1 MRHPYD
7 RLSIDLDAPTPIAGQ
22 LASQITWLVASGQIE
37 PDEQLPSI
45 RALAEQLGIN
55 MHTVR
60 AAYRQLEASG
70 MAQVRQGRG
79 TRVIAFDRAR
89 MARAAPSFPTFT
101 VGVLIPSYSSFYT
114 PFLNAVEASA
124 DEEPLMFLVCNT
136 QDNQARVARWLDQLV
151 AKKVDG
157 ILIASRGLPERLSI
171 PEQWGFEDG
180 LPPVVFVDIPD
191 SPEPRV
197 LFDHI
202 SGGRMVAEHM
212 LEHGFERPVVLA
224 PPLEWSNVF
233 EVYRGFE
240 KAYLAA
246 GNSLAPSQVVQ
257 VPDFTTE
264 SGRVGAEQLLAAG
277 EPPQAIFAA
286 GDHLALGVQQALR
299 AHDLRAPD
307 DLSLIGYD
315 GIELSRLVEPP
326 LTTVDL
332 DVANMGKV
340 GMRTLRQRMAGLEV
354 PAEVRL
360 PVRLIVGGSCGC
372 RQ

>member
-1 MRHPYD
+1 
-7 RLSIDLDAPTPIAGQ
+7 
-22 LASQITWLVASGQIE
+22 
-37 PDEQLPSI
+37 
-45 RALAEQLGIN
+45 
-55 MHTVR
+55 
-60 AAYRQLEASG
+60 
-70 MAQVRQGRG
+70 
-79 TRVIAFDRAR
+79 
-89 MARAAPSFPTFT
+89 
-101 VGVLIPSYSSFYT
+101 
-114 PFLNAVEASA
+114 
-124 DEEPLMFLVCNT
+124 MFLVCNT